1 MTTRQNQATDKLPP
15 ENKELI
21 EIDASRSPLYMA
33 IHDPVLDEFMDYL
46 AERKSEQERDPDA
59 HVQLEL
65 SSKQIAAIRDSF
77 RSSILAGER
86 ELHVFAHLLSSILL
100 EGDFELH
107 STVIGVLPSSDD
119 RPFLIRERL
128 TRKTLFSVTDIDL
141 GNHMLDNFRYQKAG
155 EWVPLSLSA
164 NFVEYVPIQPPKS
177 GVNRLTSRVKAEEEL
192 CNKLVDEL
200 FSIDQLVSRDK
211 HLRQYSKFIKD
222 IFGIKIVCENED
234 KCVEIHRKLQEL
246 TLSWSDMEKLNSLY
260 GLSFHRAPGEREM
273 DFHLEF
279 IETKDYLNC
288 EPAKMKKTG
297 WRAIKSVVRW
307 QDSLFEIQVQPLVN
321 YYLEL
326 DHMSGP
332 SHRSFKIQRERLRD
346 EVARQIPLYRFYRDL
361 LKMLF
366 MEAHVCFEYENA
378 SVLIS

>member
-1 MTTRQNQATDKLPP
+1 MTASHNQATEKLQNDSKPLF
-15 ENKELI
+15 EFDVLQ
-21 EIDASRSPLYMA
+21 SPLFMA
-33 IHDPVLDEFMDYL
+33 MQDPVLDEFMAYL
-46 AERKSEQERDPDA
+46 AATKSKQELDPEA

-65 SSKQIAAIRDSF
+65 SGSQIVAIRDSF
-77 RSSILAGER
+77 RSSILAGEHH
-86 ELHVFAHLLSSILL
+86 LHIFAHLLSSILL

-107 STVIGVLPSSDD
+107 SNVIGVLPSSDD

-141 GNHMLDNFRYQKAG
+141 GNHMVDNFRYQKDG

-164 NFVEYVPIQPPKS
+164 NFVEYVPILPPGS

-211 HLRQYSKFIKD
+211 HLRQYSKFVKD
-222 IFGIKIVCENED
+222 IFGIKIVCENEE
-234 KCVEIHRKLQEL
+234 KCVEIHNRLEEM
-246 TLSWSDMEKLNSLY
+246 TLSWSDLEMLNSLF
-260 GLSFHRAPGEREM
+260 GLTFVPGEKEE

-297 WRAIKSVVRW
+297 WKAIKSVVRW
-307 QDSLFEIQVQPLVN
+307 EGSLFEIQVQPLVN

-332 SHRSFKIQRERLRD
+332 SHRSFKIQRDRLRD

-378 SVLIS
+378 SVRIS